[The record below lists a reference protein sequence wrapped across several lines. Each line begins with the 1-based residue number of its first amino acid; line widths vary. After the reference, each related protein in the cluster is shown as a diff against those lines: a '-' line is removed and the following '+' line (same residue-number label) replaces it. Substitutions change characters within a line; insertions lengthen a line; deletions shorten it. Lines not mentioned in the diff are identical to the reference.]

1 MSSNG
6 PIIPDR
12 DTTAVVGARIWAQ
25 LVDLVILFVQTGVVG
40 VALVW
45 IVRPDTEGSVSGL
58 TLVTFLTL
66 PLYGGLLE
74 GYWNGQTVGKRLLD
88 IKVVDGRGT
97 DPSVERAFLRNFPA
111 VVLFSWLTTVVAL
124 GAIATSDRRQRVFD
138 RAANTY
144 VVEIPTAGP
153 SRPSLEEPFRQ
164 RDRPGHR

>member
-1 MSSNG
+1 MSSSG
-6 PIIPDR
+6 TIRSDR

-25 LVDLVILFVQTGVVG
+25 LVDLVILFVQIGVVG
-40 VALVW
+40 VALAR
-45 IVRPDTEGSVSGL
+45 IVRPDTEGGVTGL

-88 IKVVDGRGT
+88 IKVVDVRGT
-97 DPSVERAFLRNFPA
+97 DPSVEQALVRNFPA

-124 GAIATSDRRQRVFD
+124 AAVATSDRRQRVFD

-144 VVEIPTAGP
+144 VVGSPAVGS
-153 SRPSLEEPFRQ
+153 SRSSLEEPL
-164 RDRPGHR
+164 